1 MQSITLR
8 KILKA
13 FRTLSIAIIEIET
26 KLLLIDLRLQ
36 QKCDKYT
43 IRLATLTKNYS
54 TRMRISS
61 SFTSQYSTK
70 IKVDKKDI

>member
-1 MQSITLR
+1 M
-8 KILKA
+8 
-13 FRTLSIAIIEIET
+13 LSIAIIEIET

-36 QKCDKYT
+36 QKCDKYK
-43 IRLATLTKNYS
+43 IRLATLTKNHS

-70 IKVDKKDI
+70 TKIDKKRYLN